1 MGGLLTGNIRQAGKE
16 ESWVHRALLRQGYRE
31 ERDVL
36 LALWDGGEKLTVFPM
51 GALRAQGADGA
62 AVGLNRVPNA

>member
-1 MGGLLTGNIRQAGKE
+1 MDGRLLTGNIRQAGKE
-16 ESWVHRALLRQGYRE
+16 EGWVHRALLRQGYRE

-51 GALRAQGADGA
+51 EPSAPKGQTERL
-62 AVGLNRVPNA
+62 